1 MRHAEYCYIYI
12 FFAEYNT
19 ANYFETNLDSV
30 DGSATPVLKNSQIL
44 GFGDSMEMS
53 QSQDERNSSDWLSCV
68 SKKTGM
74 PRLILSLI
82 LLSCAVMMIW
92 LCLTAAVTS
101 PDHRIKQESKVWL
114 QAQTVQYLSG
124 LLHIC
129 SLISHWIQRC
139 FISFIKKFSVKST
152 WKKLMQNWNA
162 FFSIYFAEAKHKW
175 WFRVSKRTRGYGSK
189 TSISTGKAGCRPT
202 PNQD

>member
-114 QAQTVQYLSG
+114 QAQTVQYPSG

-139 FISFIKKFSVKST
+139 LISFIKKFSVKST

-162 FFSIYFAEAKHKW
+162 FFFYIF
-175 WFRVSKRTRGYGSK
+175 
-189 TSISTGKAGCRPT
+189 CRS
-202 PNQD
+202 

>member
-1 MRHAEYCYIYI
+1 MIPLVKKNQCLYISVHVDYLNTNETCRVLLYIY

-101 PDHRIKQESKVWL
+101 PDHRIKQESKVLL
-114 QAQTVQYLSG
+114 QAQTVQYPSG

-129 SLISHWIQRC
+129 SLISH
-139 FISFIKKFSVKST
+139 
-152 WKKLMQNWNA
+152 
-162 FFSIYFAEAKHKW
+162 
-175 WFRVSKRTRGYGSK
+175 
-189 TSISTGKAGCRPT
+189 
-202 PNQD
+202 